1 MLKEK
6 GIQVLGIAGQNLKG
20 IQSYVDKEGIKI
32 PILSDET
39 REVIKQYE
47 VFVPIKWDSFRI
59 AIPSTYVLD
68 ENHVI
73 RYSYIGDSQFDRP
86 ALDEIFNIVNEVQHS
101 DGAGEVS
108 DNSGQAAV
116 FVGAMKET
124 FHDIVLSTHTIQ
136 HSVNHNLSS
145 INVLENQLT
154 ENKEALS
161 QFFTVFEQMESKISM
176 YSGAIHKVVEGS
188 VAVIEDNKQASEHMK
203 QTSELLKELVG
214 LTQTIGS
221 ISSTIS
227 SISAQTKILALN
239 ASIEAARAGE
249 HGKGFSVVAKEV
261 GKLAAASAD
270 ASQNISTQLEGIET
284 KISSSFTSFTEF
296 DSLMQQIDAKVKS
309 QNKELEKVS
318 SGILSISDES
328 TSLADRLRKITE
340 EEENQQRKIGSV
352 KQQELNISSEIE
364 GIHRDIEENNKL
376 LLELDQRIK

>member
-1 MLKEK
+1 M
-6 GIQVLGIAGQNLKG
+6 
-20 IQSYVDKEGIKI
+20 
-32 PILSDET
+32 
-39 REVIKQYE
+39 
-47 VFVPIKWDSFRI
+47 
-59 AIPSTYVLD
+59 D

-86 ALDEIFNIVNEVQHS
+86 ALDEIFNIVNEVEPSGVARDAS
-101 DGAGEVS
+101 DPT
-108 DNSGQAAV
+108 GQAAAV

-124 FHDIVLSTHTIQ
+124 FNDIVLSTQTIQ

-161 QFFTVFEQMESKISM
+161 QFFTIFEQMESKISM
-176 YSGAIHKVVEGS
+176 YSEAIHKVVEGS

-227 SISAQTKILALN
+227 AISAQTKILALN

-270 ASQNISTQLEGIET
+270 ASQNISTQLEGIEN

-296 DSLMQQIDAKVKS
+296 DSLMQQMDAKVQS
-309 QNKELEKVS
+309 QNNELREVS
-318 SGILSISDES
+318 SGILSIRDES

-340 EEENQQRKIGSV
+340 QEEIQQQKIGSI
-352 KQQELNISSEIE
+352 KHQEMNISAEID
-364 GIHRDIEENNKL
+364 GIHRDMEENNKL
-376 LLELDQRIK
+376 LLELDQRMK

>member
-1 MLKEK
+1 
-6 GIQVLGIAGQNLKG
+6 
-20 IQSYVDKEGIKI
+20 
-32 PILSDET
+32 
-39 REVIKQYE
+39 VIKQYE

-68 ENHVI
+68 ENHLI

-86 ALDEIFNIVNEVQHS
+86 AMDEILNIVQEIRDSGV
-101 DGAGEVS
+101 DGEEAAEQ
-108 DNSGQAAV
+108 GQAGV

-124 FHDIVLSTHTIQ
+124 FNDIVLSTQTIK
-136 HSVNHNLSS
+136 HSVNHNLAS
-145 INVLENQLT
+145 INELENELT

-161 QFFTVFEQMESKISM
+161 QFFTVFKQMDLKISM
-176 YSGAIHKVVEGS
+176 YSEAIHKVVDGS
-188 VAVIEDNKQASEHMK
+188 FAVIEDNKQASEHMK

-270 ASQNISTQLEGIET
+270 ASQNISTQLEGIEN
-284 KISSSFTSFTEF
+284 KISSSFSSFTDF
-296 DSLMQQIDAKVKS
+296 DDLMQQIDAKVKS
-309 QNKELEKVS
+309 QNKELENVS
-318 SGILSISDES
+318 SGILSIRAES
-328 TSLADRLRKITE
+328 TSLADRLRIITE
-340 EEENQQRKIGSV
+340 QHETQQQKISSV
-352 KQQELNISSEIE
+352 KQQELNISSEID
-364 GIHRDIEENNKL
+364 GIHRDIEGNNKL
-376 LLELDQRIK
+376 VSELEKRVH